1 MMHQTQDY
9 VEFLCK
15 QGFNTTLLKLVTGDK
30 SVSKSTKRGRVWN
43 LNYPSFTLAVQDG
56 HKIIGNFVRIVTN
69 VDSPNSTYRVSVDKP
84 DFIDIKVDL
93 PVLTFTSIGEEKSF
107 LVSIIGPNITQVP
120 IISCC

>member
-30 SVSKSTKRGRVWN
+30 SVSKSTKRGRGWN

-69 VDSPNSTYRVSVDKP
+69 VGSPNSTYRVSVDKP